1 MAKRSSDYLVNPNT
15 ELMFPIVNNAKTCT
29 ITLRAYVAVTADN
42 MAFTGMSNIKITE
55 QSGSGWAY
63 YIIEGTVDKGASSV
77 TLTTNVQN
85 YFQSIK
91 VESSTSYA
99 TTSASFADG
108 GDTKAEWGYSE
119 TVLSSKGSNTIIQSD
134 TGTYTNGD
142 KDVLY
147 VDASSGKFYPT
158 TGDRIQVNT
167 GSGR

>member
-1 MAKRSSDYLVNPNT
+1 
-15 ELMFPIVNNAKTCT
+15 
-29 ITLRAYVAVTADN
+29 

-108 GDTKAEWGYSE
+108 GDIKAEWGYSE

-142 KDVLY
+142 AMCV
-147 VDASSGKFYPT
+147 
-158 TGDRIQVNT
+158 
-167 GSGR
+167 